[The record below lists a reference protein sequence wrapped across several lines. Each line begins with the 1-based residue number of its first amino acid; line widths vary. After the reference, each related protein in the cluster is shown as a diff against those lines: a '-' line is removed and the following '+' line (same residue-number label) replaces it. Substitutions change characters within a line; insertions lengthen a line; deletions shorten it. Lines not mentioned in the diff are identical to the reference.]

1 MVAEM
6 TPDGPEAVGL
16 LAYGQSGD
24 PGSEHHLDGTRA
36 YADARVRTL
45 RFRDEQI
52 EADPT
57 LRRLVVGPT
66 EA

>member
-1 MVAEM
+1 M
-6 TPDGPEAVGL
+6 TADGPEAVGL

-24 PGSEHHLDGTRA
+24 PSSEHHRDGTA
-36 YADARVRTL
+36 AFAEGRVRTL

-57 LRRLVVGPT
+57 MRRIVIRPGGPG
-66 EA
+66 